1 VEKKKKIE
9 EMYFIQ
15 KKNLTEIAQE
25 LQTSIS
31 YISKILRANDKY
43 KEEKE
48 NRKKETH
55 VKRRKQQ
62 KDLIYNKRKEKIDTS
77 YQIMKQEHEK
87 AIVELSKRSKLGD
100 NALRKWCSLY
110 KFNKER
116 NQYEFDTSKVI
127 KPIDFPMYIKA

>member
-1 VEKKKKIE
+1 MEKKKKIE

-48 NRKKETH
+48 NRKKDTH
-55 VKRRKQQ
+55 IKRRKQQ

-87 AIVELSKRSKLGD
+87 AILELSKRSKLGD